1 MAASRNL
8 GFCQKWNMTTAK
20 VASDLYALVYQIW
33 LRYVKSGRVTA
44 IYVFKMAAGHHLGFC
59 RSEHWK
65 HFCFWD
71 VCFCLWTKFRVN
83 VMTIKVN
90 FKNGGRRHLGFGR
103 SEIWRQ
109 GKSPLTRI
117 YLHSKIGE
125 DTLKG
130 VQVMAIYV
138 FSKWRLT
145 AILDLHR
152 SEIWRY
158 LCSQDVGF
166 SLWAKFC
173 VNTCNSDWV
182 IAIK

>member
-8 GFCQKWNMTTAK
+8 GFCRKWNMTTAK

-33 LRYVKSGRVTA
+33 LRYVKSGRVMA
-44 IYVFKMAAGHHLGFC
+44 IYVFKVAAGHHLGFC
-59 RSEHWK
+59 RSDHWR
-65 HFCFWD
+65 HFCFCD

-83 VMTIKVN
+83 VMAIKVN
-90 FKNGGRRHLGFGR
+90 FKNGGRRHLGFCR

-158 LCSQDVGF
+158 FCFHEVGF